1 MYLTTTQL
9 LVGGSGWELNSSWSL
24 PVLEVMFSEIW
35 ETRKWKRE
43 VIEQNRFPGLVGE
56 TKENSCRTKK
66 KGREKDFY
74 IIAVGY
80 KVTKVVFD
88 TQVKTAIPFKFLSEL
103 LGRAAL
109 NVTLNWVQ
117 GTWFPGY
124 MLFTKIH
131 GF

>member
-1 MYLTTTQL
+1 M
-9 LVGGSGWELNSSWSL
+9 
-24 PVLEVMFSEIW
+24 
-35 ETRKWKRE
+35 
-43 VIEQNRFPGLVGE
+43 GE

-103 LGRAAL
+103 LGHAAL
-109 NVTLNWVQ
+109 NVTLN
-117 GTWFPGY
+117 
-124 MLFTKIH
+124 
-131 GF
+131 